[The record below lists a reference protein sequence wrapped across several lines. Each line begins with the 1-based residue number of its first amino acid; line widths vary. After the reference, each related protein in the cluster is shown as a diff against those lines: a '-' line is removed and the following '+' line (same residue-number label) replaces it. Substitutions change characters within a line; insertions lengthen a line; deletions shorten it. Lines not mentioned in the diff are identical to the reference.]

1 MLGNANN
8 FPRQQTPAIGI
19 NVEEYTTCVRSE
31 YHIEHRPVQVDT
43 GTGKSSVTVEFSF
56 IVTAANVV
64 VAKKNND
71 LSAYGWITKHSKGR

>member
-1 MLGNANN
+1 MLGNSN
-8 FPRQQTPAIGI
+8 QTPAIGI

-31 YHIEHRPVQVDT
+31 FHIEHRPVQVDT
-43 GTGKSSVTVEFSF
+43 GVAGRPVVSVEFSF
-56 IVTAANVV
+56 VVTAANVV